1 MKAVGLIV
9 EYNPFHNGH
18 KYHLEK
24 AKLKSKADIT
34 IAVMS
39 SNFIQRG
46 EPSFLDKWVRTEM
59 AIENGIDIVVEL
71 PVFYSNQSA
80 EIFSLG
86 AVGILN
92 KLKVES
98 IVFGSETGKVE
109 LLEKVAKLQVEK
121 KSELDERIQKSMGSG
136 ESYPNAMAKAV
147 KEILNIENIFTPNNI
162 LGIEYIKAILKL
174 ESKIKP
180 KTIKR
185 EKTDYHS
192 QTIKGEIASATSIR
206 NAIIKG
212 EFEDIKKVVPIET
225 YKILQ
230 REAKKDNFVFWDNF
244 YEILKYKIITEYDKL
259 KNIQDMEIGFE
270 NRLYKA
276 VLEADNFND
285 FFEKIM
291 TKRYTRSRVKRILS
305 HILLDINIKITEE
318 VKRDIAPYIRLLGV
332 NKKGMRYLKKIKKD
346 EEVEF
351 LTNLKGVHK
360 KLTKKELE
368 MLKFEEK
375 AFNIYKIKGKNK
387 DRKIPII
394 KKENKI

>member
-162 LGIEYIKAILKL
+162 LGIEYVKAILKL

-305 HILLDINIKITEE
+305 HI
-318 VKRDIAPYIRLLGV
+318 
-332 NKKGMRYLKKIKKD
+332 
-346 EEVEF
+346 
-351 LTNLKGVHK
+351 
-360 KLTKKELE
+360 
-368 MLKFEEK
+368 
-375 AFNIYKIKGKNK
+375 
-387 DRKIPII
+387 
-394 KKENKI
+394 

>member
-24 AKLKSKADIT
+24 AKQESKADIA

-46 EPSFLDKWVRTEM
+46 EPALLDKWARTEM
-59 AIENGIDIVVEL
+59 AIQNGVDIVIEL

-92 KLKVES
+92 KLKVDS
-98 IVFGSETGKVE
+98 IVFGSESGEVE
-109 LLEKVAKLQVEK
+109 SLKKVARLQIEK
-121 KSELDERIQKSMGSG
+121 KDELDEIIQKSMSDG
-136 ESYPNAMAKAV
+136 ESYPNAMAKAIKKV
-147 KEILNIENIFTPNNI
+147 LNIDNIFTPNNI

-174 ESKIKP
+174 KSKIKP
-180 KTIKR
+180 LTIKR
-185 EKTDYHS
+185 EKSDYHS
-192 QTIKGEIASATSIR
+192 QNIEEEIASATSIR

-212 EFEDIKKVVPIET
+212 DFESIKKAVPIET
-225 YKILQ
+225 YEILE
-230 REAKKDNFVFWDNF
+230 REYQKDNFVFWDDF

-270 NRLYKA
+270 NRIYKA
-276 VLEADNFND
+276 ILETTNFND
-285 FFEKIM
+285 FFDQIM
-291 TKRYTRSRVKRILS
+291 TKRYTISRVKRILS
-305 HILLDINIKITEE
+305 HILLDIDAVITKE
-318 VKRDIAPYIRLLGV
+318 VKQDIAPYVRLLGF
-332 NKKGMRYLKKIKKD
+332 NKKGMEYLKQIKKGD
-346 EEVEF
+346 EVEF
-351 LTNLKGVHK
+351 LTNLKGVEK
-360 KLTKKELE
+360 KLSSKKLR

-375 AFNIYKIKGKNK
+375 ASNIYKIKGKNK

-394 KKENKI
+394 KKGK